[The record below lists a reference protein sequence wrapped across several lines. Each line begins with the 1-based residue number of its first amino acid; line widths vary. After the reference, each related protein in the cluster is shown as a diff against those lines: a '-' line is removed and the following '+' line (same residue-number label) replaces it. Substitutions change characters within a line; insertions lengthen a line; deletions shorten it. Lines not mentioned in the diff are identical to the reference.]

1 VSYVIEIPSKY
12 GHRPDI
18 KIDLPRFAADLAKE
32 LGGKLQK
39 PDTDYPNERQRIQIG
54 ADMLELGA
62 NNWKKRVTASLS
74 APEIKWGDW
83 STYDKAQ
90 KTESASVNPD
100 GRSIAAIAK
109 DIRKRVIEANQP
121 ALAARRAYAA
131 QQQQNREDIV
141 RHADALKAAHPTL
154 NVRVN
159 QDKQSAEIYTGASG
173 HYIDAALSSS
183 GKVSIRR
190 LGDVSAEQ
198 FAKIMAVLGANNAE
212 ANSQ

>member
-18 KIDLPRFAADLAKE
+18 KIDLPRFAAELAKE

-62 NNWKKRVTASLS
+62 NSWKKRVTASLS
-74 APEIKWGDW
+74 APDVPWGDW

-109 DIRKRVIEANQP
+109 DIRKRVIDANQP

-141 RHADALKAAHPTL
+141 RHADALKKAHPL
-154 NVRVN
+154 LDVRVN
-159 QDKQSAEIYTGASG
+159 KERQNAVIYSGSSG
-173 HYIDAALSSS
+173 HYISATMNSDGSVGIDRIGS
-183 GKVSIRR
+183 
-190 LGDVSAEQ
+190 VSAET
-198 FAKIMAVLGANNAE
+198 FGKIMAALNNRE
-212 ANSQ
+212 KSK